1 MRTRHASLCLLSLSL
16 LLLTSVH
23 SACRERTA
31 ALHRLASADS
41 LNSNGASSQRPSPR
55 YHDADRDALGSS
67 VTSLPPP
74 ADAAAYVV
82 PPNVQLPQ
90 LESGP
95 LLPPDDDG
103 DGGEDEVSS
112 GLLLP
117 PPAAAPVQTKPPP
130 APAPPPIALPQ
141 PPSQRARGSPLALP
155 AALSKAAA
163 GGGMA
168 LVLLHLLRG
177 TGSPLRRQGAFN
189 GRLPPSTGTPF
200 GGSGEHLIVWRRV
213 NSREVRQRATR
224 AR

>member
-1 MRTRHASLCLLSLSL
+1 M
-16 LLLTSVH
+16 
-23 SACRERTA
+23 CRERTA

-55 YHDADRDALGSS
+55 YRDNDRDALPSVTSS
-67 VTSLPPP
+67 VTSLPRP

-90 LESGP
+90 LEPGP
-95 LLPPDDDG
+95 VLPPDDGADA
-103 DGGEDEVSS
+103 GEDDEVSS

-117 PPAAAPVQTKPPP
+117 PPAAAQSKPPP
-130 APAPPPIALPQ
+130 APTARAAAPPP
-141 PPSQRARGSPLALP
+141 SRRASGSPLALP

-163 GGGMA
+163 GGGLA

-177 TGSPLRRQGAFN
+177 TGLRHGAYDGRRPL
-189 GRLPPSTGTPF
+189 PTGTPF
-200 GGSGEHLIVWRRV
+200 GGEHLIVWRPV
-213 NSREVRQRATR
+213 SRAEARQRANR

>member
-1 MRTRHASLCLLSLSL
+1 M
-16 LLLTSVH
+16 
-23 SACRERTA
+23 CRERTA

-55 YHDADRDALGSS
+55 YRDTDRDALGSS

-95 LLPPDDDG
+95 VLPPDHDADE
-103 DGGEDEVSS
+103 GEDEVSS

-117 PPAAAPVQTKPPP
+117 PPAAVQTKPPP
-130 APAPPPIALPQ
+130 APSPPPIAPPQ
-141 PPSQRARGSPLALP
+141 PPRPRASGSPLALP

-163 GGGMA
+163 GGGVA
-168 LVLLHLLRG
+168 LVLLHLLRS
-177 TGSPLRRQGAFN
+177 TGSPLRRHGAFN
-189 GRLPPSTGTPF
+189 GRLPPPTGTPF

-213 NSREVRQRATR
+213 SPRDVRQRANR

>member
-1 MRTRHASLCLLSLSL
+1 M
-16 LLLTSVH
+16 
-23 SACRERTA
+23 CRERTA

-55 YHDADRDALGSS
+55 YRDGDRDALPSLGSS

-95 LLPPDDDG
+95 VLPPDDDA

-117 PPAAAPVQTKPPP
+117 PPAAVQTKPSPVPTPP
-130 APAPPPIALPQ
+130 LVARPPPQ
-141 PPSQRARGSPLALP
+141 NQRASRSPLALP

-163 GGGMA
+163 GGGVA

-177 TGSPLRRQGAFN
+177 TGSPLRLRGAYN